1 MIVCLK
7 TYMNG
12 QDQNYHGTYDSYTGD
27 QDKPDN
33 THMIKIHLS
42 AHDQDISD
50 HDQQDQN
57 PAY

>member
-1 MIVCLK
+1 
-7 TYMNG
+7 MNG
-12 QDQNYHGTYDSYTGD
+12 QEQNYHGTYDSYTGD

-50 HDQQDQN
+50 HDQQDQG